1 MSVPKIRA
9 FVLSLIG
16 AIFLV
21 FALGFGSSS
30 AETFNQ
36 EYTLLAT
43 NSSSPIHVVGRVS
56 LVIPNEARQEYKQRT
71 EKLFELTNK
80 IDKPALYTCNQD
92 INDPQT
98 FVWDEEWSSYE
109 HLQTH
114 LNSDHFNEWWNY
126 SKQFLKGKLQVQ
138 YAEISDFHAV

>member
-1 MSVPKIRA
+1 MPKIRA

-36 EYTLLAT
+36 ESTLLAT
-43 NSSSPIHVVGRVS
+43 NTSSPIHVVGRVS
-56 LVIPNEARQEYKQRT
+56 LVIPNEARQEYNQRT

-92 INDPQT
+92 INDSQT